1 MTTYLSFPSHD
12 RVGCVATDVPL
23 LSEAIREAFCEVYEQ
38 DVLTNFAKEM
48 KDMLSP
54 KNLKKFPNIPE
65 RGDLD
70 LSLVKQSVF
79 FCV

>member
-1 MTTYLSFPSHD
+1 MIHDSF
-12 RVGCVATDVPL
+12 GCVATDVPL

-48 KDMLSP
+48 KDMLSQ

-79 FCV
+79 FCVWFL

>member
-1 MTTYLSFPSHD
+1 
-12 RVGCVATDVPL
+12 
-23 LSEAIREAFCEVYEQ
+23 
-38 DVLTNFAKEM
+38 M
-48 KDMLSP
+48 KDMLSQ

>member
-1 MTTYLSFPSHD
+1 MSITNESKILITGGTGSFGKAFLS
-12 RVGCVATDVPL
+12 
-23 LSEAIREAFCEVYEQ
+23 AI
-38 DVLTNFAKEM
+38 
-48 KDMLSP
+48 
-54 KNLKKFPNIPE
+54 LKKFPNIPE